1 MAPIGSLAKKH
12 SRDERG
18 VAVMRNR
25 PEWFQSFFS
34 GLYGRVLERAFDE
47 ARTRQQ
53 AETLHKVLGLR
64 KGRRVL
70 DIPCGMGR
78 LTLPLAKMGMRM
90 TGVDLTG
97 SYLRRARL
105 AAQKAGVSARFL
117 RSDMR
122 RIEFDSE
129 FDAAFNWFTSIGY
142 FSDEED
148 LDFCRRVCRA
158 LRPGGLFAV
167 ETMNKTWLLPRF
179 VKKMSDK
186 VGDVEITHCNRWDTA
201 SSRTSDVWTFRRGQ
215 KVERHRISL
224 RLYSAPELRR
234 LLRAAGF
241 REVRA
246 FAVPPPG
253 EAAYPLSPVTRASRR
268 IIVVGR
274 RPE

>member
-1 MAPIGSLAKKH
+1 
-12 SRDERG
+12 
-18 VAVMRNR
+18 
-25 PEWFQSFFS
+25 
-34 GLYGRVLERAFDE
+34 
-47 ARTRQQ
+47 
-53 AETLHKVLGLR
+53 
-64 KGRRVL
+64 
-70 DIPCGMGR
+70 MGR
-78 LTLPLAKMGMRM
+78 LTLPLAKMGLEM

-97 SYLRRARL
+97 SYVRRARR
-105 AAQKAGVSARFL
+105 AAQKAGVTARFL

-148 LDFCRRVCRA
+148 LDFCRRIRRS

-167 ETMNKTWLLPRF
+167 ETMNKTWLLPHF
-179 VKKMSDK
+179 VNRIRET
-186 VGDVEITHCNRWDTA
+186 VGDVQITHCNRWNAA
-201 SSRTSDVWTFRRGQ
+201 SNRTSDVWTFRRGR

-241 REVRA
+241 LEVRA

-268 IIVVGR
+268 IIVMGR